1 MTTLTAPQA
10 DLDALRT
17 PAAAAAHRVAGER
30 PAAAS
35 DATPALSVRD
45 PCWSTRTASAACC
58 APWTR

>member
-30 PAAAS
+30 PAAAA
-35 DATPALSVRD
+35 DALSLIHI
-45 PCWSTRTASAACC
+45 
-58 APWTR
+58 